1 MENEVLMK
9 SFKSFEETVLAIL
22 SEELNTRISTN
33 RSLSPDGIKYYNKL
47 AKKFN
52 EICVKTEL
60 MIFSEDTTP
69 NDASHPKA
77 AEILAQIRIATSILD
92 TKTHNKSFMKINKG
106 SKSTKPKV
114 FIGCSVEGLQ
124 YAKII
129 QLQLERSVD
138 STIWHQ
144 GVFGLSSGTL
154 ETLVAK
160 VSEFDYAILVLS
172 ADDIIEKRGQVH
184 MSPRDNVMFELGL
197 FMGGLGRENTFIV
210 CEERVTLPSDLAGIT
225 PALFSGAKD
234 DLISALGPVCTKLEI
249 AMRVL

>member
-1 MENEVLMK
+1 MENEVLTK
-9 SFKSFEETVLAIL
+9 CFKSLEETVLAIL

-47 AKKFN
+47 AREFN
-52 EICVKTEL
+52 DTYAETLL
-60 MIFSEDTTP
+60 MIFREDTTP
-69 NDASHPKA
+69 NNASHPKA
-77 AEILAQIRIATSILD
+77 AEILAQIRTATGILY
-92 TKTHNKSFMKINKG
+92 TKNPNKSSMEIYKK
-106 SKSTKPKV
+106 KPKV

-129 QLQLERSVD
+129 QLQLEHRVN

-160 VSEFDYAILVLS
+160 VSEFEYAVLVLS
-172 ADDIIEKRGQVH
+172 ADDITEKRGQVH

-197 FMGGLGRENTFIV
+197 FMGGLGREKTFIV
-210 CEERVTLPSDLAGIT
+210 CEEIVTLPSDLAGIT
-225 PALFSGAKD
+225 PAIFSKGEA
-234 DLISALGPVCTKLEI
+234 DLISVLGPVCTKLEI
-249 AMRVL
+249 AMKVF

>member
-1 MENEVLMK
+1 MKNEMLIK
-9 SFKSFEETVLAIL
+9 SFKAFEETVLVVL
-22 SEELNTRISTN
+22 SEELDTRKSTN

-47 AKKFN
+47 AKRFN
-52 EICVKTEL
+52 EIYTETEL
-60 MIFSEDTTP
+60 MIFRENTTP

-77 AEILAQIRIATSILD
+77 AEILAQIRTATSILD
-92 TKTHNKSFMKINKG
+92 AKMNNKIYTEINEN
-106 SKSTKPKV
+106 SKSKKTKV

-129 QLQLERSVD
+129 QLQLEHSVD

-160 VSEFDYAILVLS
+160 VSEFDYAILVLN
-172 ADDIIEKRGQVH
+172 ADDITEKRGQVY

-197 FMGGLGRENTFIV
+197 FMGGLGRENTFII
-210 CEERVTLPSDLAGIT
+210 CEERVALPSDLAGIT
-225 PALFSGAKD
+225 PAIFSGQKD

-249 AMRVL
+249 AMKVL